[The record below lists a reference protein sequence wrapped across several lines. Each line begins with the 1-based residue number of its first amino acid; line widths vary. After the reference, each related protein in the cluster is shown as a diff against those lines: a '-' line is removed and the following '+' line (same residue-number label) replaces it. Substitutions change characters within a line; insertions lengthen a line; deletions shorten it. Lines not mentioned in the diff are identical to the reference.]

1 MHAWILLLLLLPLGC
16 QTTQSRHVLTGNEFA
31 KDGLLKEAVSS
42 YRLALRENRNNWTAH
57 RNLGLLL
64 VKTGKYDK
72 AIYHLRKSL
81 PRFRRDFDTNFHLG
95 EAYRAK
101 EKYAEAI
108 FRYRSALNIK
118 ANAPEA
124 LKSLGWTYY
133 RINLLNEAKQMIH
146 KLLTIDRDDY
156 NGAIILARIYLK
168 QHNFQKSLEVIRNY
182 RDVAEQ
188 SALPYFQGIE
198 GDVYLELNKVK
209 TAARL
214 YLAALKSNPLLPGA
228 LLGLGKIFLT
238 RGQNKKAIRYLER
251 AVRLRP
257 RHTNVHL
264 LLGKAFEPVD
274 VQKAIKHYQLFRKLA
289 RHKSESPAQVAAI
302 SSKIATLQKST
313 R

>member
-1 MHAWILLLLLLPLGC
+1 MRMLALLLLLAC

-42 YRLALRENRNNWTAH
+42 YRLALREDRNNWTAH

-64 VKTGKYDK
+64 VKTGKYDR

-101 EKYAEAI
+101 EKFAEAI
-108 FRYRSALNIK
+108 FRYRFALGIK
-118 ANAPEA
+118 PNAPEV

-133 RINLLNEAKQMIH
+133 RLNLLNEARQMIN

-168 QHNFQKSLEVIRNY
+168 QHDFQKSLEVINSY
-182 RDVAEQ
+182 RDVADQ
-188 SALPYFQGIE
+188 RALPYFQGIE
-198 GDVYLELNKVK
+198 GDVYLEMNKIK
-209 TAARL
+209 SAASL
-214 YLAALKSNPLLPGA
+214 YLTALKSNPLLPSA
-228 LLGLGKIFLT
+228 LLGMGKIFLM

-257 RHTNVHL
+257 RHTQVHL
-264 LLGKAFEPVD
+264 LLGKAFEPLD
-274 VQKAIKHYQLFRKLA
+274 VRRALKHYQLFRKLA
-289 RHKSESPAQVAAI
+289 RRKPESPAQVAAV
-302 SSKIATLQKST
+302 SSKIATLQKSA

>member
-1 MHAWILLLLLLPLGC
+1 MRLFVLLLVLSC

-42 YRLALRENRNNWTAH
+42 YRLALREDRNNWTAH

-108 FRYRSALNIK
+108 FRYRFALSIK
-118 ANAPEA
+118 PNAPEA

-133 RINLLNEAKQMIH
+133 RINLLNEAKQMIR

-168 QHNFQKSLEVIRNY
+168 QHDFRKSLDVIRNY
-182 RDVAEQ
+182 REVADQ
-188 SALPYFQGIE
+188 NALPYFQSIE
-198 GDVYLELNKVK
+198 GDVSLALGKAK
-209 TAARL
+209 TAAGL
-214 YLAALKSNPLLPGA
+214 YFAALKSNPLLPGA
-228 LLGLGKIFLT
+228 LLGLGKIFLR
-238 RGQNKKAIRYLER
+238 RGQNQKAVRYLER

-257 RHTNVHL
+257 HQTQTHL
-264 LLGKAFEPVD
+264 LLGKAYESFD
-274 VQKAIKHYQLFRKLA
+274 IAKALRHYQLFRKLA
-289 RHKSESPAQVAAI
+289 RRKSESPAQVAAV
-302 SSKIATLQKST
+302 SSKITALQKST

>member
-1 MHAWILLLLLLPLGC
+1 MRMLVLLVLLSC

-31 KDGLLKEAVSS
+31 KDGLLKEAVGS
-42 YRLALRENRNNWTAH
+42 YREALREDPNNWTAH

-64 VKTGKYDK
+64 VKTGKYDR
-72 AIYHLRKSL
+72 AISHLRKSL

-108 FRYRSALNIK
+108 FRYRFALGIK
-118 ANAPEA
+118 SNAPEA

-133 RINLLNEAKQMIH
+133 RINLLNEARQMIN

-168 QHNFQKSLEVIRNY
+168 QRDFNRSLEVINNY
-182 RDVAEQ
+182 RGIADQ
-188 SALPYFQGIE
+188 NTLPYFQSIE
-198 GDVYLELNKVK
+198 GDIYLAMNKIK
-209 TAARL
+209 PAAGL

-228 LLGLGKIFLT
+228 LLGMGKIFLR
-238 RGQNKKAIRYLER
+238 RGQNKKSIRYLER
-251 AVRLRP
+251 AARLRP
-257 RHTNVHL
+257 RQTQVHL
-264 LLGKAFEPVD
+264 LLGKAFEPTD
-274 VQKAIKHYQLFRKLA
+274 VRRALKHYQIFRKLA
-289 RHKSESPAQVAAI
+289 RSQPESPAQVAAVNN
-302 SSKIATLQKST
+302 KIVALQKSV